1 MTPELRQSH
10 ESQRA
15 LAPVGVA
22 VRVVAAI
29 GALLLLHLLS
39 RSNYLLFHGFI
50 ELFAVVVGFGIFVV
64 AWNTRKWV
72 SNDYLLFLGIAYLAV
87 ATVDV
92 FHTLAYQGMGVF
104 PGFAASEATQFWIL
118 ARYIEGFSLL
128 VAPLFLTRRI
138 RPYPVFAAYSLVV
151 GLGLLSI
158 CRLGTFPDCFVEG
171 QGLTVFKV
179 TSEYIISAAVAGGIV
194 LLLRRRHVFEP
205 RILRLLVAAMCCTIA
220 AEMSFTLYADVYG
233 VANMAGHLFKATSF
247 YLVYRAVVVTSL
259 ASPYALLYR
268 DLVRN
273 RDQAQM
279 YLDMAG
285 TMLVAL
291 DRNGKVQFINRKG
304 AEILGRNKEEILGED
319 WFDSFLPASRRDQAH
334 EVVRLLLSG
343 EVPLAEYSEGPVL
356 ASDGTEHLIA
366 WHSTVLRNAAGEVVN
381 TLSSGE
387 DITERRRAEA
397 LVRESEQRFRMLF
410 EHAPDA
416 YYLTDLEGRFV
427 DANSAAER
435 MVGFR
440 KEELLGK
447 TFFECGLLPPDQFER
462 AASLLARSVL
472 GEPTGPD
479 EISLARS
486 DGSMVT
492 VEVRT
497 ELITLEGRS
506 LVLGIAHDV
515 TARKQAEEDL
525 RLQRDHFMSL
535 FSNSPVGIALVHV
548 DGRVVDVN
556 DAFGRLFD
564 YSREDVVGRS
574 LDGLIVPDDEQDEAR
589 RMTEHGGLGQFSSV
603 TERPRRRRDGS
614 IVHVSL
620 VGAPVI
626 SGGRVTGSFAMYRD
640 ETERRRSQDDLRASE
655 EKFRTL
661 FEQSRDAIYLIA
673 LDGTLLDVND
683 AAARLFGYSRED
695 LLAMNV
701 SALYAT
707 PETRPEVLAKVHA
720 NGGLQDYA
728 MPFRRKDGAVR
739 DCEVTTTMVKNEQGV
754 LVAYQTLV
762 RDVTERRR
770 AEEETRRS
778 EARLRSLVGILQHES
793 ATVQEFLDYALE
805 ESLKLTESRIGY
817 IYFYDEERRE
827 FTLNTWSRDVMHE
840 CTIQEPKSIYQLE
853 KTGIWGEAVRQ
864 RRPIVVNDFPAPHP
878 LKKGYPA
885 GHAPLRKYATIPVLS
900 GGRIVAVVGVA
911 NKESDYTDTD
921 LLQLTLL
928 MDSVWKEVERKQ
940 TEEEVRSFSERLE
953 RAMAVGNLA
962 WWQMGLP
969 LGAVTFDERKATMLG
984 YSPSQFSYYRDFTA
998 LLHPEDLEAVMGV
1011 MREHLE
1017 GRVDRYEVEYRIRAS
1032 TGEYRWFRDVG
1043 SVTERDADGRPTLV
1057 TGVVVDISGV
1067 KSAEERLAQ
1076 SNVELRDLAA
1086 RLDVAREEERA
1097 AVAWELHDEV
1107 AQALSIIKLDMQSC
1121 SGSLPAGVQPQVKS
1135 TMERLVTLLD
1145 STIER
1150 LRRLYT
1156 DLVPVML
1163 EDLGLA
1169 AAIEWHVDQFSKQY
1183 GVKVD
1188 VAGVDGVSVAN
1199 DRVEL
1204 GLFRVL
1210 QETLEHVSL
1219 DHKANAISVRLARDD
1234 GNLAL
1239 EITDNGEGS
1248 MAHDSDSRCAFF
1260 LAGIRERIHP
1270 WGGKV
1275 TVSAKANNR
1284 SLLRVIVPQRGD

>member
-1 MTPELRQSH
+1 MTPEVKQSH
-10 ESQRA
+10 EGQGA
-15 LAPVGVA
+15 LSPLG
-22 VRVVAAI
+22 VVARVA
-29 GALLLLHLLS
+29 GALGALVLLYFLS
-39 RSNYLLFHGFI
+39 RSNYLLFHSFI
-50 ELFAVVVGFGIFVV
+50 ELFAVVVGFAIFVV
-64 AWNTRKWV
+64 AWNTRHWV
-72 SNDYLLFLGIAYLAV
+72 PNDYLLFLGIAYLAI
-87 ATVDV
+87 AIVDV
-92 FHTLAYQGMGVF
+92 FHALSYRGMGVF
-104 PGFAASEATQFWIL
+104 PGFAANEPTQFWIL

-151 GLGLLSI
+151 GLGLLSV

-179 TSEYIISAAVAGGIV
+179 TSEYIISAAVAGGII
-194 LLLRRRHVFEP
+194 LLSRRRQVFEP
-205 RILRLLVAAMCCTIA
+205 RIFRLLVAAMFCTIA

-233 VANMAGHLFKATSF
+233 IANMAGHLLKAVSF
-247 YLVYRAVVVTSL
+247 YLVYHAVVVTSL
-259 ASPYALLYR
+259 ASPYETLYR
-268 DLVRN
+268 DLVRS

-291 DRNGKVQFINRKG
+291 DRDGRVRLINRK
-304 AEILGRNKEEILGED
+304 ATEILGRNKEEILGAD
-319 WFDSFLPASRRDQAH
+319 WFDSFLPSSRRDQAH

-343 EVPLAEYSEGPVL
+343 ELPLAEYSEGPVL
-356 ASDGTEHLIA
+356 ASDGTERLIA
-366 WHSTVLRNAAGEVVN
+366 WHSTVLRDAAGEVVN

-387 DITERRRAEA
+387 DITERRLAEERLA
-397 LVRESEQRFRMLF
+397 ESEKRFRLLF

-427 DANSAAER
+427 DANAAAER

-447 TFFECGLLPPDQFER
+447 TFFECGLLPQDQFER
-462 AASLLARSVL
+462 AASLLARSVR

-486 DGSMVT
+486 DGSTVT

-497 ELITLEGRS
+497 ELITLKGRS

-515 TARKQAEEDL
+515 TARKRAEEDL

-535 FSNSPVGIALVHV
+535 FSNSPVGIALVDV
-548 DGRVVDVN
+548 DGLVVDVN

-574 LDGLIVPDDEQDEAR
+574 LDDLIVPDDEQNEAR
-589 RMTEHGGLGQFSSV
+589 RMTEHGSLGQFSSV

-626 SGGRVTGSFAMYRD
+626 SGGRVTGSFAIYRD

-673 LDGTLLDVND
+673 LDGALLDVND
-683 AAARLFGYSRED
+683 AAVRLFGYSREE

-720 NGGLQDYA
+720 TGGLQDYA

-739 DCEVTTTMVKNEQGV
+739 DCEVTTTMVKNEQGA
-754 LVAYQTLV
+754 LLAYQTLV

-770 AEEETRRS
+770 VEGETRRS

-793 ATVQEFLDYALE
+793 DTVQQFLDYALE

-827 FTLNTWSRDVMHE
+827 FALNTWSREVMHE
-840 CTIQEPKSIYQLE
+840 CSIQESKSIYQLE

-921 LLQLTLL
+921 VLQLTLL

-940 TEEEVRSFSERLE
+940 TEVRIRSFSERLE
-953 RAMAVGNLA
+953 RAMSTGNLA
-962 WWQMGLP
+962 WWQMALP
-969 LGAVTFDERKATMLG
+969 SGSVTFDARKATMLG
-984 YSPSQFSYYRDFTA
+984 YQASQFTHYSDFTS
-998 LLHPEDLEAVMGV
+998 LLHPDDAKMAMDA
-1011 MREHLE
+1011 MRGHLD
-1017 GRVDRYEVEYRIRAS
+1017 GTLDHYEVEYRIRSS
-1032 TGEYRWFRDVG
+1032 TGNYRWFRDVG
-1043 SVTERDADGRPTLV
+1043 SVTERDAEGRPTLV

-1067 KSAEERLAQ
+1067 KRAEERLAQ

-1086 RLDVAREEERA
+1086 RLDEAREEERA

-1107 AQALSIIKLDMQSC
+1107 AQALSVIKLDMQFC
-1121 SGSLPAGVQPQVKS
+1121 SRTLPADSRSQVGP
-1135 TMERLVTLLD
+1135 TMERLAALLD

-1169 AAIEWHVDQFSKQY
+1169 AAIEWHADQFSRQQ
-1183 GVKVD
+1183 GVTVNVSFAD
-1188 VAGVDGVSVAN
+1188 EARVAD
-1199 DRVEL
+1199 DRMAL
-1204 GLFRVL
+1204 GLFRAM

-1219 DHKANAISVRLARDD
+1219 DHRATEIGVRLAKEE
-1234 GNLAL
+1234 GSLVL
-1239 EITDNGEGS
+1239 EITDNGEIPQV
-1248 MAHDSDSRCAFF
+1248 HDSDSRCGF
-1260 LAGIRERIHP
+1260 LLSSIRERVHP
-1270 WGGKV
+1270 WGGAV
-1275 TVSAKANNR
+1275 AVSSDVSNR
-1284 SLLRVIVPQRGD
+1284 TMLRVIVPL